1 MVRLHPELVPI
12 AFIAAFSL
20 FLALP
25 CHWRARNVATLS
37 AIFWLFIANIIFA
50 VDSIIWGDSIRVIA
64 PIWCD
69 ISTKLIIGSNFAL
82 PAACLCICI
91 HLEQVSSIRAVR
103 VTIDD
108 KKRRQLFEA
117 LMCFGLPLVFMALHY
132 VVQGHRFDII
142 QEYGCRP
149 ATFISIPAI
158 FIVWIPPMILAI
170 AALVFA
176 GLALRHFMVRRI
188 SFAAHLDASHS
199 ALTTSRY
206 LRLMLMSMT
215 QMIWSLSVT
224 TYNLWFT
231 FMNTHLRPW
240 TSWSDV
246 HADFLRVD
254 QFPTLFLSPLVQ
266 RAYYAVWWA
275 IPASTF
281 IFVLF
286 FAFGREALDDYK
298 HAFGWILRVI
308 FRRKPAPATLGT
320 SSTSKHL
327 RQLKLPSI
335 TNSTKEQPPTPLSSF
350 PPSYRIPTPP
360 TPTKFSAQFDE
371 VSFGDVSE
379 TSSRFGPALSYEP
392 PSESVIT
399 LASATE
405 LEEGSAPSTAST
417 LAFVQPLQH
426 AVPLPPLP
434 RGTRPSNS
442 RPLTYPSYDRA
453 RRGGS

>member
-1 MVRLHPELVPI
+1 MARIHPELVPI
-12 AFIAAFSL
+12 SFIAAFSL

-25 CHWRARNVATLS
+25 WHWRARNVATLS
-37 AIFWLFIANIIFA
+37 IIFWLFTVNLIFA
-50 VDSIIWGDSIRVIA
+50 VDSIIWGDSIDIIA

-69 ISTKLIIGSNFAL
+69 ITTKLIIGSNFAL

-91 HLEQVSSIRAVR
+91 HLEQVSSVRAAR
-103 VTIDD
+103 TTSAD
-108 KKRRQLFEA
+108 KRRRQIFEA
-117 LMCFGLPLVFMALHY
+117 CMCFGLPLLFMALHY

-149 ATFISIPAI
+149 ATFVTVPAI
-158 FIVWIPPMILAI
+158 IIVWIPPIIIAV

-176 GLALRHFMVRRI
+176 GLALRHFMLRRI
-188 SFAAHLDASHS
+188 SFAAHLDASHL

-206 LRLMLMSMT
+206 LRLMLMSVL
-215 QMIWSLSVT
+215 QMIWSISITAYV
-224 TYNLWFT
+224 LWFT
-231 FMNTHLRPW
+231 LS
-240 TSWSDV
+240 TSRVHPYISWANV
-246 HADFLRVD
+246 HADFSRID
-254 QFPTLFLSPLVQ
+254 QYPSLFIPQLIQ
-266 RAYYAVWWA
+266 NTFYASWWV

-281 IFVLF
+281 IFVAF
-286 FAFGREALDDYK
+286 FAFGREAVDEYR
-298 HAFGWILRVI
+298 HAFRWVGRKV
-308 FRRKPAPATLGT
+308 FRQKSNDTSGT
-320 SSTSKHL
+320 ASTKQL
-327 RQLKLPSI
+327 RQLKLPSF
-335 TNSTKEQPPTPLSSF
+335 TNSAKEQPPTPLSSF

-379 TSSRFGPALSYEP
+379 TSSRFGPALSYQP

-405 LEEGSAPSTAST
+405 LEEGSAPSTAAT

-434 RGTRPSNS
+434 RDTRPSSS